1 MRHLDTRKAIFHPM
15 AREALKQLSEEAKD
29 KIGFAIFKL
38 QLGEKLV
45 MPLSRPMPSVALGI
59 EELRIRCGDG
69 SCRVFYYL
77 KSSRGILIVHIFE
90 KKTQKTPAREVD
102 IGRKRLKEMLHEEI

>member
-1 MRHLDTRKAIFHPM
+1 MRHLDTRKAIFHPL

-59 EELRIRCGDG
+59 
-69 SCRVFYYL
+69 
-77 KSSRGILIVHIFE
+77 
-90 KKTQKTPAREVD
+90 
-102 IGRKRLKEMLHEEI
+102 